1 MNTFGRKRKT
11 AMATRKRFTRDEI
24 LLCIYAARYDLAEI
38 GGVETIHALQSRSP
52 SSISMKIQNIVAM
65 CDEAGISRNP
75 MQRRL
80 TGRPAGESGRRTNW
94 AELSEYAGVDRQSH
108 LLECQ
113 AIIAKAF
120 SWPGELTDGSTFFE
134 GAKRRVTVNAY
145 ERDPTARQRCIEH
158 YGCACIIC
166 RFDFGASFGPVTE
179 GFIQVHHLTPLSE
192 IGARYAVDPI
202 TDLRPVCPNCH
213 AVIHL
218 GGCTRSIDEVREML
232 QSRAPG

>member
-1 MNTFGRKRKT
+1 
-11 AMATRKRFTRDEI
+11 MATRKPFTRDEI
-24 LLCIYAARYDLAEI
+24 VLCIYAARYDIADI
-38 GGVETIHALQSRSP
+38 GGIETIHALQSRSR

-65 CDEAGISRNP
+65 CDDAGISRNP

-80 TGRPAGESGRRTNW
+80 TGRPSGETGRRTNW
-94 AELSEYAGVDRQSH
+94 AELSEYAGVDRHSH

-120 SWPGELTDGSTFFE
+120 SWPGELADGSTFFE
-134 GAKRRVTVNAY
+134 GAKRRVMVNAY
-145 ERDPTARQRCIEH
+145 ERDPTARRSCIEH
-158 YGCACIIC
+158 YGCSCIIC
-166 RFDFGASFGPVTE
+166 RFDFLASFGSVAE

-192 IGARYAVDPI
+192 IGARYAVNPI

-232 QSRAPG
+232 QSRRPR

>member
-1 MNTFGRKRKT
+1 MKSCFASMR
-11 AMATRKRFTRDEI
+11 RDTTSPRSEASR
-24 LLCIYAARYDLAEI
+24 CHSRVARRR
-38 GGVETIHALQSRSP
+38 GVVH
-52 SSISMKIQNIVAM
+52 SISMEIQNIVAM

-80 TGRPAGESGRRTNW
+80 PGRPAGETGRRTNW
-94 AELSEYAGVDRQSH
+94 AQLSGIYRRGSPKPSVR
-108 LLECQ
+108 CQ

-158 YGCACIIC
+158 YGCSCIIC
-166 RFDFGASFGPVTE
+166 RFDFFASFGPVAE

-192 IGARYAVDPI
+192 ISARYAVNPI

-218 GGCTRSIDEVREML
+218 GRVHTFDR
-232 QSRAPG
+232 